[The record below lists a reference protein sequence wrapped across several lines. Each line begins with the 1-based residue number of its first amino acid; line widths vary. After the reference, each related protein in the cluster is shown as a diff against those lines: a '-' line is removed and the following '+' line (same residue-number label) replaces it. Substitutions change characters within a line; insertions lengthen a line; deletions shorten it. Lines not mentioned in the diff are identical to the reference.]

1 MFLCVALRG
10 STRCNGNMGVKI
22 CVTDVWKTFPTPKGP
37 LPVLEALDFTVAEGE
52 FVALVGPSGCGKTT
66 LLHILAGFDRPD
78 RGEVKVDDRPIQGP
92 SRQGIYVFQRGAV
105 FPWLTV
111 QQNMTLVL
119 RDLLPAERQRLADE
133 YLALAGLQGFE
144 RAYPHQLSGGM
155 LQRVELARALVT
167 RPEILYLDEP
177 LGALDAL
184 TRLRMR
190 MELRRLLAHEHCTT
204 LMVTHD
210 VEEALDLADRVIVF
224 SPRPATIRSSVSVP
238 FPHPR
243 PLMHRSMLEL
253 KGQILPALCE
263 LWDRLD
269 VTAEIESAGCVPK
282 QGIICGITLS
292 GEEVALLTSEYPDY
306 F

>member
-1 MFLCVALRG
+1 MVSCAALRD
-10 STRCNGNMGVKI
+10 STRCNGAMGVKI
-22 CVTDVWKTFPTPKGP
+22 CVIDVWKTFPTPQGP

-78 RGEVKVDDRPIQGP
+78 RGAVRIDDRPIQGP
-92 SRQGIYVFQRGAV
+92 RRQGIYVFQRGAV

-119 RDLLPAERQRLADE
+119 SDLPPAERQRLAAE

-144 RAYPHQLSGGM
+144 RSYPHQLSGGM

-190 MELRRLLAHEHCTT
+190 MELRRLLTHEHCTAV
-204 LMVTHD
+204 MVTHD
-210 VEEALDLADRVIVF
+210 VEEALDLADRVLVF
-224 SPRPATIRSSVSVP
+224 SPRPATIRGSLLVP

-243 PLMHRSMLEL
+243 PLRHRSMLEL
-253 KGQILPALCE
+253 KRQILRALGVE
-263 LWDRLD
+263 DTEGD
-269 VTAEIESAGCVPK
+269 TASGPSADL
-282 QGIICGITLS
+282 TLS
-292 GEEVALLTSEYPDY
+292 TPAKWRQSLEPHAAGTRLRA
-306 F
+306 

>member
-1 MFLCVALRG
+1 LRG
-10 STRCNGNMGVKI
+10 WMRWNGGMGAKI
-22 CVTDVWKTFPTPKGP
+22 SVTDVWKTFPTPKGP
-37 LPVLEALDFTVAEGE
+37 LPVLAEVDFTVAEGE

-66 LLHILAGFDRPD
+66 LLHILAGFVQPD
-78 RGEVKVDDRPIQGP
+78 RGEVRVDDRLIQGP
-92 SRQGIYVFQRGAV
+92 RRQGIYVFQRGSV

-119 RDLLPAERQRLADE
+119 SDIPPAERQHLANE
-133 YLALAGLQGFE
+133 YLELAGLQGFGP
-144 RAYPHQLSGGM
+144 AYPHQLSGGM

-210 VEEALDLADRVIVF
+210 VEEALDLADRVIIF
-224 SPRPATIRSSVSVP
+224 SPRPATIQSSVSVP

-243 PLMHRSMLEL
+243 PLTHRSIIEL
-253 KGQILPALCE
+253 KGQILQTLGVVEDGKADTVNMRPA
-263 LWDRLD
+263 DHARSRVPRLAG
-269 VTAEIESAGCVPK
+269 AEAGIRESCRSFP
-282 QGIICGITLS
+282 
-292 GEEVALLTSEYPDY
+292 
-306 F
+306 

>member
-1 MFLCVALRG
+1 
-10 STRCNGNMGVKI
+10 MGAKI
-22 CVTDVWKTFPTPKGP
+22 CVTDVWKTFPTPQGP
-37 LPVLEALDFTVAEGE
+37 LSVLAEVDFTVAEGE

-78 RGEVKVDDRPIQGP
+78 RGEVRVDDRPIQGP
-92 SRQGIYVFQRGAV
+92 SRQGIYVFQRDAV

-119 RDLLPAERQRLADE
+119 SDLPPAERQRLADE

-144 RAYPHQLSGGM
+144 RSYPHQLSGGM

-190 MELRRLLAHEHCTT
+190 M
-204 LMVTHD
+204 
-210 VEEALDLADRVIVF
+210 
-224 SPRPATIRSSVSVP
+224 
-238 FPHPR
+238 
-243 PLMHRSMLEL
+243 
-253 KGQILPALCE
+253 
-263 LWDRLD
+263 
-269 VTAEIESAGCVPK
+269 
-282 QGIICGITLS
+282 
-292 GEEVALLTSEYPDY
+292 
-306 F
+306 